1 MSALTKTARTLYNPI
16 KTGRFRGEAAIMS
29 ASKSNPRIGLSCAL
43 STAFLP
49 SGAIDLPRTL
59 AQARWVLDN
68 GCDSVTMFGTTGE
81 GASIDLAERHAALG
95 ALAGAGFD
103 LAEKIVAGVTS
114 ATIGDA
120 VEQCRAGYDYG
131 CRALLLAPPF
141 YFPDPSE
148 EGMFRWYA
156 TVFERLGGRL
166 RDVLIYHIP
175 SMTRVGFSP
184 ALLGRLRAAFPEAVI
199 GIKDSTGSW
208 ESAKSFL
215 DSHKDLQILVGDERL
230 LARAVR
236 EGGSGSIC
244 GLANLRPEL
253 LRPAAWEGKD
263 DPRIAAC
270 VTAII
275 ADPFMPAVKALIA
288 WRQKDP
294 EWLRMRAPVVALDA
308 ARARALELR
317 FEAAAALVAAE

>member
-1 MSALTKTARTLYNPI
+1 MLALTEAAQALYTVSN
-16 KTGRFRGEAAIMS
+16 GSFFWGEFAIMS

-49 SGAIDLPRTL
+49 NGAIDLPRTL

-103 LAEKIVAGVTS
+103 LPKQIIAGVTA
-114 ATIGDA
+114 ATIGET

-156 TVFERLGGRL
+156 AVFERLGGRL

-175 SMTRVGFSP
+175 SMTRVAFSP
-184 ALLGRLRAAFPEAVI
+184 ALLGRLRKAFPEAVI

-215 DSHKDLQILVGDERL
+215 DAHKDLQILVGDERL

-244 GLANLRPEL
+244 GLANLRPDI

-294 EWLRMRAPVVALDA
+294 EWLRMRAPVIELDA

-317 FEAAAALVAAE
+317 FDAATASVAAE